1 MGQGKSFEKRL
12 RWKSERNLWRKPL
25 CVQGESMCLWELREG
40 ASIGEVQRMEK
51 GDVQSTKELI
61 GGYGAGNG
69 PNNVSKLISKKPVN

>member
-1 MGQGKSFEKRL
+1 
-12 RWKSERNLWRKPL
+12 
-25 CVQGESMCLWELREG
+25 MCLWELREG